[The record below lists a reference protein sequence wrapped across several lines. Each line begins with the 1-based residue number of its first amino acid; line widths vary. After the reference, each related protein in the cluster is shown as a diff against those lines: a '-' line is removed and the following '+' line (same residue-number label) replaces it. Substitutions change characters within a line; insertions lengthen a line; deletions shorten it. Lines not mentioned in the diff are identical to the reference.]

1 MRPIL
6 VPYLLD
12 RVYSW
17 FYSAI
22 NVGSAT
28 SQLATPWLLAGCA
41 FGALKL
47 CANSATAWGFGVP
60 GILMAAAL
68 AIYLAGRRSYVK
80 VPPAGRDPNGFLA
93 VLRTRLFG
101 GEDAARRRH
110 GEGAV
115 EGMRSVFR
123 IALVFLPIVAFWAL
137 YFQYG
142 SSWFN
147 QAEKM
152 DRDIFG
158 WHMESAQMESLNAI
172 LILVMVP
179 TFAYAVYPALE
190 RAGIRMTMLRR
201 MAIGMFFAV
210 PAFLSAAMIQRW
222 IEAGAHPHIAWQV
235 IQYVLISIAETM
247 VSVTALEFA
256 YTQAPRSLKGVIM
269 SLWFLTLGTGNFVT
283 SLVRSKVG
291 GMAQEW
297 IVAAGRT
304 ERAPDIVALQAE
316 GVAETMRIERPGD
329 PARHQLVLGQ
339 PRDRHL
345 PEDAGNLPV
354 RFVVQLFV
362 RHADAHL
369 RAETLLHRLH
379 AGDQL
384 GERARRRAAPL
395 HPGARDVRTV
405 PGEAGAGV
413 DEQRLRRQRA
423 LRVAH
428 VVQRRGVLSQRDDVL
443 VRRLGVVLASG
454 AEEGEMQLELAPV
467 GALEQPPQLLVPERR
482 PPVRLR
488 EALHFVRGLVRAQP
502 IERAHERGRVHVR
515 DLQLRRGARI
525 VSDEGHS
532 AGRKRRDRLHNL
544 QRRPEMIALR
554 WSGRF
559 PVALHRRTEQNRLP
573 PRHHQ
578 EQASPVREG
587 KPVLEVRRRSQ
598 RPVLVVGVR
607 PLQRRAGMN
616 GERAES
622 RLLQRRRDVPRQF
635 PYVFSMQI
643 RKIHGDYAF

>member
-1 MRPIL
+1 MSTIL
-6 VPYLLD
+6 VPYMQQFLRWDHNTAESIYHYFVGAAYAMTVVGGWISDRFLGRYRTILWLSYGYVLGHAVLAAGELGFRVPALFTGMILIVIGQSGIKPNLSAFVGDQFRQEQRHLLD

-17 FYSAI
+17 FYFAI

-152 DRDIFG
+152 DRDISG
-158 WHMESAQMESLNAI
+158 WQMESAQMESLNAI

-247 VSVTALEFA
+247 VS
-256 YTQAPRSLKGVIM
+256 G
-269 SLWFLTLGTGNFVT
+269 
-283 SLVRSKVG
+283 SKVAFASETNYFLFWAG
-291 GMAQEW
+291 FMLVGA
-297 IVAAGRT
+297 IAFTVVAALYK
-304 ERAPDIVALQAE
+304 PVAF
-316 GVAETMRIERPGD
+316 VAANQE
-329 PARHQLVLGQ
+329 
-339 PRDRHL
+339 
-345 PEDAGNLPV
+345 
-354 RFVVQLFV
+354 
-362 RHADAHL
+362 
-369 RAETLLHRLH
+369 
-379 AGDQL
+379 
-384 GERARRRAAPL
+384 AAP
-395 HPGARDVRTV
+395 A
-405 PGEAGAGV
+405 
-413 DEQRLRRQRA
+413 
-423 LRVAH
+423 
-428 VVQRRGVLSQRDDVL
+428 
-443 VRRLGVVLASG
+443 
-454 AEEGEMQLELAPV
+454 
-467 GALEQPPQLLVPERR
+467 
-482 PPVRLR
+482 
-488 EALHFVRGLVRAQP
+488 
-502 IERAHERGRVHVR
+502 
-515 DLQLRRGARI
+515 
-525 VSDEGHS
+525 
-532 AGRKRRDRLHNL
+532 
-544 QRRPEMIALR
+544 
-554 WSGRF
+554 
-559 PVALHRRTEQNRLP
+559 
-573 PRHHQ
+573 
-578 EQASPVREG
+578 
-587 KPVLEVRRRSQ
+587 
-598 RPVLVVGVR
+598 
-607 PLQRRAGMN
+607 
-616 GERAES
+616 
-622 RLLQRRRDVPRQF
+622 
-635 PYVFSMQI
+635 
-643 RKIHGDYAF
+643 